1 MLNIKNE
8 GIILEKSENAHEN
21 RAVLNPA
28 CLEKNG
34 SLHMFYR
41 AVRQDMV
48 STIGY
53 CRFENGQLVERAA
66 QPVLAPE
73 HDYERCG
80 LEDPRLVEF
89 EGLYYLFYTAYDGK
103 NARIA
108 YATSPDLKVFTKHG
122 LISPSLTYDEAEDL
136 YRQSGVRDKYIF
148 FEAYFKDVTD
158 RNVLLWEKDA
168 FIFPRRLNGR
178 LAMVHRILP
187 GIQAIPFDDFLQ
199 LADVD
204 FWRSYL
210 KELNQHIILDSE
222 HRFENRNIGGGCPPI
237 ETPDGWLMIYHAV
250 EDRPRGR
257 VYHAAAALLDLNDP
271 TKLIGRLP
279 KPLFS
284 PEAEPELHGDVN
296 NVVFPT
302 SAMVRGDR
310 LVIYYGAADTCI
322 MAKSIDLQ
330 ELLEA
335 LKRSSTIARRPFSID
350 SMQQRIVKPW
360 GEEIIYT
367 PSYAETTGKLLKVKA
382 GNKLSFQYHDQK
394 QETMMLQSGKA
405 LLWIED
411 AQGEIQKVPMDPLR
425 GYFVQPFQKHR
436 IEALE
441 DCVVLES
448 STPERG
454 NTVRLDDDFGRPAE
468 TEQDRLSPDRGWSA
482 PPQHQA

>member
-1 MLNIKNE
+1 MLDIKNE
-8 GIILEKSENAHEN
+8 GIILEKSVNEHEN

-28 CLEKNG
+28 CIEKDG

-53 CRFENGQLVERAA
+53 CRFVDGKLVERSAK
-66 QPVLAPE
+66 PVLAPE
-73 HDYERCG
+73 HDYEKSG
-80 LEDPRLVEF
+80 LEDPRIVEF
-89 EGLYYLFYTAYDGK
+89 EGTYYLFYTAYDGK

-108 YATSPDLKVFTKHG
+108 YATSLDLKTFTKHG

-136 YRQSGVRDKYIF
+136 YRQSGVRDKYLF

-158 RNVLLWEKDA
+158 RNILLWEKDA
-168 FIFPRRLNGR
+168 FIFPKRINGR

-187 GIQAIPFDDFLQ
+187 GIQVIPFDNFGQ

-204 FWRSYL
+204 YWRTYL
-210 KELNQHIILDSE
+210 KELNQHIVLDSE

-250 EDRPRGR
+250 EDRPKGR

-271 TKLIGRLP
+271 TKVIGRLP
-279 KPLFS
+279 KPIFS
-284 PEAEPELHGDVN
+284 PEVEAELRGDVN

-302 SAMVRGDR
+302 SALVRDGR
-310 LVIYYGAADTCI
+310 LIIYYGAADSRI
-322 MAKSIDLQ
+322 MAKSVDLE
-330 ELLEA
+330 ELLAA
-335 LKRSSTIARRPFSID
+335 LKRSSLIAQRPFTITGT
-350 SMQQRIVKPW
+350 QQRVIKPW

-367 PSYAETTGKLLKVKA
+367 PSNAEVTGKLLKVKA
-382 GNKLSFQYHDQK
+382 GTKLSFQYHDQK
-394 QETMMLQSGKA
+394 QETMMLYSGKA

-411 AQGEIQKVPMDPLR
+411 EKGEVQKVPMEPML
-425 GYFVQPFQKHR
+425 GYFIQPYQKHR
-436 IEALE
+436 VEALE
-441 DCVVLES
+441 DAVVLES

-454 NTVRLDDDFGRPAE
+454 NTVRLDDDYARPEE
-468 TEQDRLSPDRGWSA
+468 TEEMRQTADRGWKQS
-482 PPQHQA
+482 